1 MLVGSS
7 IDRQLAPFIKGNNI
21 FFQGA
26 MNLDLVK
33 RKLLKVSYTIRI
45 LIATGNTIFPSGN
58 CNGHKCLCP
67 FDMDTCTNQSMAL
80 LDLLFKHCSEI
91 RIIEPHP
98 RCKKIKGHPDCTF
111 WEDIQIQDRFKTLI
125 CRLKQ
130 LRSGNS
136 EKLGIVSNA
145 YLLSSKN
152 SKFTWALTG
161 PDLVHFSELA
171 VKKLSHL
178 LK

>member
-1 MLVGSS
+1 
-7 IDRQLAPFIKGNNI
+7 
-21 FFQGA
+21 
-26 MNLDLVK
+26 
-33 RKLLKVSYTIRI
+33 
-45 LIATGNTIFPSGN
+45 
-58 CNGHKCLCP
+58 
-67 FDMDTCTNQSMAL
+67 MDTCTNQFMAL

-91 RIIEPHP
+91 RIFKPPP
-98 RCKKIKGHPDCTF
+98 RCKKIKSHPDCTF

-125 CRLKQ
+125 RRLKQ

>member
-1 MLVGSS
+1 MLEG
-7 IDRQLAPFIKGNNI
+7 LAPYIKENNI

-33 RKLLKVSYTIRI
+33 RKLLKTGFTKVI
-45 LIATGNTIFPSGN
+45 LVATGNAIFPSGN
-58 CNGHKCLCP
+58 CNGHKCLKR
-67 FDMDTCTNQSMAL
+67 FDMDTCTNQFMAL

-91 RIIEPHP
+91 RIFKPPP
-98 RCKKIKGHPDCTF
+98 RCKKIKSHPDCTF

-125 CRLKQ
+125 RRLKQ

-136 EKLGIVSNA
+136 EKSGIVSNA
-145 YLLSSKN
+145 YLSSMN
-152 SKFTWALTG
+152 SKFIWTLTG
-161 PDLVHFSELA
+161 PDMVHFSELA
-171 VKKLSHL
+171 VKRLSHL